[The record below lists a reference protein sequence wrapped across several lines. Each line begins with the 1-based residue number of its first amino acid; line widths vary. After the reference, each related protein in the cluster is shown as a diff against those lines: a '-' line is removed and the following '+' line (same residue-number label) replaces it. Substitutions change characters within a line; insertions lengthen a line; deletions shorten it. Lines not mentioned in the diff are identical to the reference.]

1 MQYTSNQNLNI
12 RELQEKKELEELS
25 PYAAKSALS
34 KGRAKQEE
42 KCPLRTEFQR
52 DRDRIIHSKAF
63 RRLKHKTQ
71 VFFSPTNDHFRTR
84 MTHTLEVSQIART
97 ITRALNLNEDLAE
110 AIALGHDLGHT
121 PFGHSGEDVLN
132 EIMDSGFRHAQH
144 SVRVATI
151 IEDLNLTQETLD
163 GILYHS
169 GSLKKESQAYTLEG
183 KIVKISDKIAYINH
197 DIDDA
202 MRAGIIKESDLPQDC
217 IQYFS
222 VDRSE
227 RITKMVMDIV
237 QNSMGKDHISMSD
250 DAFYHIDKLRTW
262 MFKNVYT
269 NSLAKK
275 EESKVKGVVYG
286 LFNHYEA
293 LLKQKLPNQN
303 EEEIKRTVCD
313 YIAGMTD
320 RYAIQKYK
328 EIYIPQSLQN
338 VSNDDFLF
346 TLAKINNLSVQLT
359 VL

>member
-1 MQYTSNQNLNI
+1 MTYTENKSLNFREI
-12 RELQEKKELEELS
+12 QEKRELEQLS
-25 PYAAKSALS
+25 PFAAKSAMTR
-34 KGRAKQEE
+34 GRARKEE
-42 KCPLRTEFQR
+42 PCPIRTEFQR
-52 DRDRIIHSKAF
+52 DCDRIIHSKAF

-132 EIMDSGFRHAQH
+132 EIMDSGFRHAEH

-169 GSLKKESQAYTLEG
+169 GSLKKESNAFTREG
-183 KIVKISDKIAYINH
+183 KIVKLSDKIAYLNH
-197 DIDDA
+197 DIDVA

-222 VDRSE
+222 LDRSE
-227 RITKMVMDIV
+227 RITKMVLDIV
-237 QNSMGKDHISMSD
+237 QNSIGKDHICMSE

-269 NSLAKK
+269 NPVAKK
-275 EESKVKGVVYG
+275 EESKVQGIVYG

-313 YIAGMTD
+313 YISGMTD
-320 RYAIQKYK
+320 RYAVQKYK
-328 EIYIPQSLQN
+328 EIYIPQSIQN

-346 TLAKINNLSVQLT
+346 TLAKINNLSIQLS